1 MTTRSPSDRPHPRD
15 DHPRDDA
22 APGNDL
28 RDAVAEWALQAH
40 LDRQMRGQADAET
53 PLPGTA
59 RDRAAYRAVYAALAE
74 PPAGRPLPPDFAE
87 RVAERVRPWAAGRAP
102 ARPRASGAYAGR
114 ARRAHRQARAP
125 ERQRASR
132 DGAGAWLQEAAL
144 PVLAMVA
151 ATVLAVVLF
160 PSLGRVLADALAGLG
175 AALRGAASAAGRPAL
190 PALSLDVGTV
200 AILALAAVAALDL
213 ALGDRLRGARLL
225 DDARPPRA
233 LG

>member
-1 MTTRSPSDRPHPRD
+1 
-15 DHPRDDA
+15 
-22 APGNDL
+22 
-28 RDAVAEWALQAH
+28 
-40 LDRQMRGQADAET
+40 
-53 PLPGTA
+53 
-59 RDRAAYRAVYAALAE
+59 
-74 PPAGRPLPPDFAE
+74 
-87 RVAERVRPWAAGRAP
+87 
-102 ARPRASGAYAGR
+102 
-114 ARRAHRQARAP
+114 
-125 ERQRASR
+125 
-132 DGAGAWLQEAAL
+132 
-144 PVLAMVA
+144 MVA